1 MDFGMALSRGMIP
14 KDPLAQQDL
23 LDLAGGRNIFKSEDW
38 WQKQVDKQVKE
49 GYRRPAYT
57 TLFLTQSGQYK
68 PSYTTHSGGTSQ
80 YYDFQFP
87 DRSLAYIGKSF
98 LDPQGLYALERS
110 TGSQKQE
117 SAIYDVNIQGA
128 PAISAANLAKRDP
141 KTNLPL
147 MKLIT
152 DFSKGGRVSFSAPEL
167 KDVTAE
173 SKRGTEQI
181 KRTTAEEQQ
190 ARRRLTR
197 GARGAVAKAMQAG
210 GQPATGLPSLGDGG
224 LGYQSTLLGQE
235 TKL

>member
-14 KDPLAQQDL
+14 KDPLAQEDL
-23 LDLAGGRNIFKSEDW
+23 LNLAGGRNIFKSEDW

-49 GYRRPAYT
+49 GYRRPAYKA
-57 TLFLTQSGQYK
+57 LFLTESGQYK
-68 PSYTTHSGGTSQ
+68 PGYTTHSGGTSQ
-80 YYDFQFP
+80 YSDFQFP
-87 DRSLAYIGKSF
+87 YRSLAYIGRSF
-98 LDPQGLYALERS
+98 RDPQGLYALERS
-110 TGSQKQE
+110 TGSRKQE
-117 SAIYDVNIQGA
+117 SYLYSETIDYA
-128 PAISAANLAKRDP
+128 PAISSANLAKRDP

-152 DFSKGGRVSFSAPEL
+152 DFSKGGRVQFSAPEL
-167 KDVTAE
+167 KRVTEE

-181 KRTTAEEQQ
+181 KRTAAEEQQ
-190 ARRRLTR
+190 SRRRLTR